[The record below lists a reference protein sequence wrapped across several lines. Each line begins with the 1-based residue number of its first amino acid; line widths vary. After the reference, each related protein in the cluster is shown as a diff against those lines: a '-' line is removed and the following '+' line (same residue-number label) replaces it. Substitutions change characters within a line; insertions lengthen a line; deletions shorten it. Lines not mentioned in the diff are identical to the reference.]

1 MDDQRSHSA
10 PNVRDVAGAWVLC
23 LVIAALLLG
32 LASATGGGLPPAA
45 SMATEAL
52 PCTSD
57 LGFGCGSSLETAR
70 GNAGPVAALHKL
82 TVPTPHPGDR
92 PHGWN
97 RFHVGATKT
106 PRPIDILR

>member
-45 SMATEAL
+45 SMAKEPL
-52 PCTSD
+52 PSPSA
-57 LGFGCGSSLETAR
+57 LGFGWGSPREPAR
-70 GNAGPVAALHKL
+70 GNAGPVAAPPKWP
-82 TVPTPHPGDR
+82 VPTPRPGTR
-92 PHGWN
+92 VPGN
-97 RFHVGATKT
+97 G
-106 PRPIDILR
+106 PYG